1 MKRVVD
7 YDPEK
12 IDPAYEIVSA
22 DTELVLR
29 EIARPERILR
39 APLYEGQLH
48 LVPDRSSIH
57 RRLMAMFG

>member
-7 YDPEK
+7 YVPEK
-12 IDPAYEIVSA
+12 VDPAYEIVSA

-29 EIARPERILR
+29 EKARPDTRLR
-39 APLYEGQLH
+39 APLIEGQLH

-57 RRLMAMFG
+57 RRLLAMFG